1 MTPIQFFDAELGK
14 RLSQTMKA
22 VRRFRGLTSAQVSEA
37 MGMPLRSFQ
46 HFESGKGRV
55 DLEKLD
61 LFARVLGT
69 DPFALLLAAQIGSP
83 RFAVRAAG
91 NKAALALI
99 IALEELDRD
108 AGDRMLRLDT
118 ATLFGAMSEALRKLA
133 DDLKRGDEL
142 DPSRL
147 D

>member
-1 MTPIQFFDAELGK
+1 
-14 RLSQTMKA
+14 
-22 VRRFRGLTSAQVSEA
+22 
-37 MGMPLRSFQ
+37 MPLRSFQ

-61 LFARVLGT
+61 LFARVLDT
-69 DPFALLLAAQIGSP
+69 DPFAILLAAQIGSP
-83 RFAVRAAG
+83 RFAVRATG

-118 ATLFGAMSEALRKLA
+118 ATLFGAMSEALRRLA
-133 DDLKRGDEL
+133 DDLKQGDEL
-142 DPSRL
+142 RPLRMD
-147 D
+147 